1 MVSFEFYSFS
11 LKAPPKTEKYN
22 LELIY
27 IFSFKKTFVKSDI
40 LKLSTYIYFYILF
53 KIPISGIF
61 SLGAERLVM
70 IKRYYLF
77 AQYKPDINILPV

>member
-40 LKLSTYIYFYILF
+40 LKLSTYILLTFYLKYQFQGYIHSVL
-53 KIPISGIF
+53 KGLS
-61 SLGAERLVM
+61 
-70 IKRYYLF
+70 
-77 AQYKPDINILPV
+77 